1 MKEQLIGIART
12 EVNETIIG
20 KIVIE
25 KEIVV
30 ITTLGEETILKK
42 EENTT
47 ITQGSE
53 EPKWPN
59 VVKKLIQE
67 AKVENYLILMIAK
80 INLMQARKKNIEKAK
95 KVQINLIT
103 NKDRRH
109 VPLLKMNQIL
119 IVSNNIN
126 FKIFSTINY
135 INK

>member
-47 ITQGSE
+47 ITQESE